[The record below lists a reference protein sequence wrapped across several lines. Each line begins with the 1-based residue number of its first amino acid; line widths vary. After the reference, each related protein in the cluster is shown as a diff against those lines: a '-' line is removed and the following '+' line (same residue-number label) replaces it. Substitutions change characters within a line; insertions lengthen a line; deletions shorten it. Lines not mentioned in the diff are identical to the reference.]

1 MAVSAYDTASS
12 SRVGLSATRS
22 ALSIAEPPEELAD
35 GYHAD
40 EDEPDDE
47 HREHDVL
54 AFLGDVGGEQS
65 GELEHRRRTL
75 THATAMRR
83 QRAVHGVVT
92 CLAAGESEK
101 RLRVAA

>member
-1 MAVSAYDTASS
+1 MAVSAYDRASS
-12 SRVGLSATRS
+12 ALRRLSTTRL
-22 ALSIAEPPEELAD
+22 ALSMAEPLEELAD

-47 HREHDVL
+47 HREDDVL

-75 THATAMRR
+75 TNATAMRR
-83 QRAVHGVVT
+83 QRAVHGVVA
-92 CLAAGESEK
+92 CLAAGEREK